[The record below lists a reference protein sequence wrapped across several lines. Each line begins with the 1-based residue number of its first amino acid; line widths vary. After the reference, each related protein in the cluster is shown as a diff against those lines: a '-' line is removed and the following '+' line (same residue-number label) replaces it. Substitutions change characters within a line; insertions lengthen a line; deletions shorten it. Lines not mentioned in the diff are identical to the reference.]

1 MSRSTVTLRHVLARA
16 RPASSSNVRPI
27 MQKPVQQRPVPAKTD
42 LSFAASSSNERN
54 TLARLDG
61 PQREALDCQETSCLN
76 DAAAGSFHAR
86 STASSAWITDDA
98 IASGLT
104 FVRLR
109 TTPTPATART
119 TETITAAR
127 AAVQILVF
135 DCIAARAPSRPETI
149 GLNSGKSSA
158 RRKENTSCRLPH

>member
-1 MSRSTVTLRHVLARA
+1 MSRSTVTVRRVLARA

-42 LSFAASSSNERN
+42 LSLVAPSPNERN

-76 DAAAGSFHAR
+76 DTAAGNFHAR
-86 STASSAWITDDA
+86 SRASSAWITDNA

-104 FVRLR
+104 FVRL
-109 TTPTPATART
+109 TTIPTAPRART
-119 TETITAAR
+119 IENIATAR
-127 AAVQILVF
+127 AAVQTLVF
-135 DCIAARAPSRPETI
+135 HFIAARAQIFPSLTQ
-149 GLNSGKSSA
+149 
-158 RRKENTSCRLPH
+158 

>member
-1 MSRSTVTLRHVLARA
+1 MCRSAVTLRRVLARA

-42 LSFAASSSNERN
+42 FSLVASSPNERN

-76 DAAAGSFHAR
+76 DAAAGNFHAR
-86 STASSAWITDDA
+86 STASSAWITDNS

-104 FVRLR
+104 FVRL
-109 TTPTPATART
+109 TTTSTPPMART
-119 TETITAAR
+119 IETMVAAK
-127 AAVQILVF
+127 AAVQTLVF
-135 DCIAARAPSRPETI
+135 NFIAA
-149 GLNSGKSSA
+149 
-158 RRKENTSCRLPH
+158 